1 MYLFFDAS
9 ALSMPAHWKAAVE
22 DTYHWPR
29 LVHLAWELVDKDSNI
44 IETASKLIKPAGFEI
59 PYSSTDWHGVDHDVA
74 MEQGEEISDVLKA
87 FAAVVRKAEYVVA
100 FNMQFNEMIVGAEYF
115 RANIPNPLVAAEKI
129 CLMRESTYF
138 CKIPA
143 PGGRYKWPSLSQLF
157 QKCFGHKF
165 EGANEADKDVRAASM
180 CFFKLLELDELDVF

>member
-1 MYLFFDAS
+1 
-9 ALSMPAHWKAAVE
+9 
-22 DTYHWPR
+22 
-29 LVHLAWELVDKDSNI
+29 
-44 IETASKLIKPAGFEI
+44 
-59 PYSSTDWHGVDHDVA
+59 
-74 MEQGEEISDVLKA
+74 
-87 FAAVVRKAEYVVA
+87 
-100 FNMQFNEMIVGAEYF
+100 MQFNEMIVGAEYF